1 MQRPHETLGPFA
13 RRSSIM
19 KTSHLAAS
27 LVLAI
32 ASLPT
37 AAAAQGELMTGL
49 GGEAGFGEG
58 VLEYNDDGSS
68 AEIDLRP
75 AFPNGLMFFGERFHS
90 LFVNNNGSVTFGGAT
105 GTFTPQRFPVSGNR
119 MIAPF
124 WADVD
129 TRGGGR
135 PARNGVYW
143 DISPGQMV
151 VTWHNVG
158 YYSSHNDHEN
168 TFQIVIMSNEM
179 LDQDDLWKVQFRYNR
194 CEWVTGDA
202 SGGSGGFGGSPA
214 QAGFDAGNGQTFEIL
229 PGSGTAGILQLCRTS
244 NVGVDGIWEFD
255 IYLGTP
261 QVTLPGSE
269 ETETIDYS
277 QGGQGRPAPAP
288 RAPRGTRRRRRE
300 D

>member
-1 MQRPHETLGPFA
+1 
-13 RRSSIM
+13 M
-19 KTSHLAAS
+19 KTHSALALLALLAAPS
-27 LVLAI
+27 M
-32 ASLPT
+32 AS
-37 AAAAQGELMTGL
+37 AQGELMGGL
-49 GGEAGFGEG
+49 GGPAGFGEG

-68 AEIDLRP
+68 AEIDIRE
-75 AFPNGLMFFGERFHS
+75 AFPNGLQFFGERFHS
-90 LFVNNNGSVTFGGAT
+90 LYVNNNGSVTFGGAT

-143 DISPGQMV
+143 DLSPGQMV
-151 VTWHNVG
+151 ITWHNVG
-158 YYSSHNDHEN
+158 YYSSHNDREN
-168 TFQIVIMSNEM
+168 TFQIVIISNEL

-194 CEWVTGDA
+194 CEWTTGDA
-202 SGGSGGFGGSPA
+202 SGGSGGMGGTPA

-255 IYLGTP
+255 IYLGNP

-277 QGGQGRPAPAP
+277 QGGRGRRATPP
-288 RAPRGTRRRRRE
+288 RRPRRRGRE
-300 D
+300 R